1 MLAQMSVPCKPVV
14 PVPTEQWGILQVPV
28 RVQPERAA
36 AHRCLLGHSVSLPHP
51 ARMALMSSK

>member
-1 MLAQMSVPCKPVV
+1 MSVPCKPVV

-36 AHRCLLGHSVSLPHP
+36 ARRCLLGHSVSLPHP
-51 ARMALMSSK
+51 AQVALMSSK